1 MLERHDS
8 DCALQAQRDHEDEHE
23 ERQED
28 ARVFSPRAHQ
38 EGFWS

>member
-8 DCALQAQRDHEDEHE
+8 CAPETEREEDERKD
-23 ERQED
+23 RQDGED
-28 ARVFSPRAHQ
+28 TFSPREHQ

>member
-8 DCALQAQRDHEDEHE
+8 DYVLETEREDEIE
-23 ERQED
+23 TTEQDSSEG
-28 ARVFSPRAHQ
+28 FSPRAHQ